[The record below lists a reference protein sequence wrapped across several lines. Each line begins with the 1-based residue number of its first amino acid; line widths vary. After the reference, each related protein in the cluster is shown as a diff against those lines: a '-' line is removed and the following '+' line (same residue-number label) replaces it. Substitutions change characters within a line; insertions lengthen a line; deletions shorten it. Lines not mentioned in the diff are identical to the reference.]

1 MRSKRACFVS
11 ADGSRPHDGDVTD
24 RRHLGLTQLIL
35 ASLAVAALIG
45 GCSGTT
51 ADQGGDGV
59 GGTSAASSSAGT
71 SGPSALGDHAS
82 ARAAEV
88 LAMQQTDQ
96 NAALVDAGLEME
108 LAVAKESGLEAA
120 LGGPDG
126 TRAALV
132 SAWAPIVAQA
142 AAVKGNIVPLGFR
155 RRTSAAPSLG
165 EGFFGGYMIAAL
177 AADAAVGA
185 SANLKAG
192 PPVSETKDG
201 FTLTGSQNHGELAMD
216 ATNVDAKTGVT
227 TKLVTKTSVVPCP
240 DADGRFEAEAVIDVT
255 VSKGSTGQHG
265 VLDVKVVGHVDD
277 EAHLASSDLDYTMKW
292 SRTSGGGTELVNV
305 AASMPSSGGASRTVK
320 RSGGAATSDLEA
332 SATLG
337 GQMFAML
344 MEHFLTD
351 AAQRGWESG
360 RCVQLDVKAE
370 PGKDSLKP
378 GGTSE
383 ITAAPRSAIDGG
395 KVGGNVTATMVGELT
410 LEPNG
415 SPVPAD
421 AGFVYTAPTDNL
433 PKNAKVSFESR
444 SRRGVGKAEI
454 VFQIFKVGYV
464 ASGSGSDIT
473 FSGTVSDPE
482 IFFTV
487 LGDFQGGNATFDF
500 SADRNDDGDP
510 LPTGTVTITGG
521 GSDAKIT
528 GDGTYTLVANQDG
541 TLTVTM
547 KSHACVDVS
556 GQCRDSTDEITL
568 TPNT

>member
-1 MRSKRACFVS
+1 MK
-11 ADGSRPHDGDVTD
+11 
-24 RRHLGLTQLIL
+24 
-35 ASLAVAALIG
+35 
-45 GCSGTT
+45 
-51 ADQGGDGV
+51 
-59 GGTSAASSSAGT
+59 
-71 SGPSALGDHAS
+71 
-82 ARAAEV
+82 
-88 LAMQQTDQ
+88 QTDQ
-96 NAALVDAGLEME
+96 NAALADAGLGLE
-108 LAVAKESGLEAA
+108 LAVAKESGLESE
-120 LGGPDG
+120 LGGPAA

-142 AAVKGNIVPLGFR
+142 AAVKGNIAPLGFR
-155 RRTSAAPSLG
+155 RRTSALPSLG

-177 AADAAVGA
+177 AADSAVSA

-192 PPVSETKDG
+192 PPVSETRDG
-201 FTLTGSQNHGELAMD
+201 FTVTGSQNHGELAMD
-216 ATNVDAKTGVT
+216 ATHVDDKTGVT
-227 TKLVTKTSVVPCP
+227 TKLATKTSVVPCP

-255 VSKGSTGQHG
+255 VSKGSAGQHG

-277 EAHLASSDLDYTMKW
+277 EAHLISSDLDYTMKW

-305 AASMPSSGGASRTVK
+305 SASMPSSGGASRTVN
-320 RSGGAATSDLEA
+320 RTGGAATSDLEA

-337 GQMFAML
+337 AQMFAML

-370 PGKDSLKP
+370 PGKDSVKP

-395 KVGGNVTATMVGELT
+395 KVGGNVTATMAGELT

-433 PKNAKVSFESR
+433 PKNAKVSLESR

-487 LGDFQGGNATFDF
+487 SGEFQGGNATFDF
-500 SADRNDDGDP
+500 SADRTDAGDV

-521 GSDAKIT
+521 GSGAKIT

-547 KSHACVDVS
+547 KTHACVDVS
-556 GQCRDSTDEITL
+556 GQCRDSTDVITL
-568 TPNT
+568 TPNS

>member
-1 MRSKRACFVS
+1 MLCG
-11 ADGSRPHDGDVTD
+11 ADCSVPHDGDVTD
-24 RRHLGLTQLIL
+24 RRHLGLTQLTL
-35 ASLAVAALIG
+35 ACLALAALIG

-51 ADQGGDGV
+51 ANQGGDAHGV
-59 GGTSAASSSAGT
+59 GGTSTPNSSADVSGT
-71 SGPSALGDHAS
+71 SPVGDPAS

-96 NAALVDAGLEME
+96 NAALVDAGLELE
-108 LAVAKESGLEAA
+108 LAVAKESGLEAE

-126 TRAALV
+126 ARAALV

-155 RRTSAAPSLG
+155 RRTPTAPSLG

-177 AADAAVGA
+177 AADAAVSA
-185 SANLKAG
+185 SANLKSG

-201 FTLTGSQNHGELAMD
+201 LTLTGSQNYGELAMD
-216 ATNVDAKTGVT
+216 ATNLDDKTGVT

-255 VSKGSTGQHG
+255 VSKGSSGQHG

-277 EAHLASSDLDYTMKW
+277 EAHLTSSDLDYTMKW
-292 SRTSGGGTELVNV
+292 SRTSGGGTELVDV
-305 AASMPSSGGASRTVK
+305 SASMPSSGGASRTVK

-337 GQMFAML
+337 AQMFAML

-370 PGKDSLKP
+370 PGKDSVKP

-433 PKNAKVSFESR
+433 PKNAKVSLESR

-464 ASGSGSDIT
+464 ASGSGDQVT
-473 FSGTVSDPE
+473 FSGNVSDPE
-482 IFFTV
+482 LFFTV
-487 LGDFQGGNATFDF
+487 LGDFQGGTATFDF
-500 SADRNDDGDP
+500 SADRTDDGDL
-510 LPTGTVTITGG
+510 LPTGTITITGG

-547 KSHACVDVS
+547 KTHACVDVS
-556 GQCRDSTDEITL
+556 GQCRDSTDVITL